1 MLFFVK
7 ATPYVVS
14 ATTAILFL
22 LLIKFVEYRVRLDG
36 SAHFYLLTT
45 FIAILE
51 TKDKIVIQRK
61 EEEDLRRTLS
71 VSDFGL

>member
-1 MLFFVK
+1 MGACVSLVLLFASIPAVVVMLFFVK

-36 SAHFYLLTT
+36 NAH
-45 FIAILE
+45 
-51 TKDKIVIQRK
+51 
-61 EEEDLRRTLS
+61 S
-71 VSDFGL
+71 

>member
-1 MLFFVK
+1 MEV
-7 ATPYVVS
+7 
-14 ATTAILFL
+14 
-22 LLIKFVEYRVRLDG
+22 LIP
-36 SAHFYLLTT
+36 SC